1 MRCNPGKSMVYC
13 LRLLSML
20 RAMKGNTMN
29 VMERAKLLADDIR
42 DSAEYKIFA
51 QYKEELEQEAGAMAL
66 IKEFQRLQMA
76 AQLSAM
82 SGRQLESDDLQRLN
96 QMAPLLYADPRTSGY
111 LLSQMQLQKMM
122 ADVLQIVTQAA
133 DLPMDFPM

>member
-1 MRCNPGKSMVYC
+1 
-13 LRLLSML
+13 
-20 RAMKGNTMN
+20 MKGNTMN
-29 VMERAKLLADDIR
+29 VMERARLLADDIR

-51 QYKEELEQEAGAMAL
+51 QYKEELEQEEGAMAL